1 MDKLSESAPENTTS
15 TVSEM
20 SMTSIVLA
28 ALLGFIVMAIILL
41 LRRRSLGRRD
51 FLLTGLSESGK
62 TAIFM
67 QLMHKKFP
75 STFISITENVG
86 EYCSGRLSG
95 RLVDIPGHYRV
106 RDKSFNQ
113 YKRTAK
119 GIIFVVDSAT
129 VQKEIRDVADALH
142 GILADAATQS
152 CPILILCNKQD
163 LSTTKGAQVIKSIL
177 EKEMNIV
184 RITRSRKLES
194 VIEESDSKTVFL
206 GKEGKDFEFS
216 HLHQNVQ
223 FYECSAKENQLSNLS
238 DWIDRML

>member
-1 MDKLSESAPENTTS
+1 MDKLSENAPENTTS

-51 FLLTGLSESGK
+51 FLLTGLK
-62 TAIFM
+62 
-67 QLMHKKFP
+67 
-75 STFISITENVG
+75 NVG

-129 VQKEIRDVADALH
+129 VQKEYATWLSMLHKYLALH

-223 FYECSAKENQLSNLS
+223 FYECSAKENQLSNLN